1 MHILIFAI
9 ISITFSFLM
18 ANFIGWVFFI
28 AIFWGATLIISSL
41 YLEKLN
47 FLVIFLLNLGVLAY
61 LTSFTTLFYYLSFY
75 GLAILVIGLL
85 AYEDKGYYALQKW
98 GIITAFLGVSI
109 FLGALYL
116 EDGNIGVKDFEEQL
130 TASVAISIQEYDES
144 GMFEFYEKR
153 GISKADFEARVYN
166 IVKVISYHLP
176 ALYYLQAVLVVFFML
191 LLAARVSLKRNISR
205 LKKRPYIK
213 EIMPWQLAW
222 LAIAGLILWLIGRE
236 NISFIYY
243 IGSNLLVILLPITM
257 YFGLAA
263 LIFIFRQKQLFRKKW
278 LIALLVFLAI
288 IFPLSLVFFLS
299 VFGLFDGLLDYRK
312 LRIESEDV

>member
-9 ISITFSFLM
+9 ISITFCFLM
-18 ANFIGWVFFI
+18 ANFTGWVFFI
-28 AIFWGATLIISSL
+28 AIFWGATLIISSF

-75 GLAILVIGLL
+75 GLAVLVIGLL
-85 AYEDKGYYALQKW
+85 AYEDKGYNVLQKW

-116 EDGNIGVKDFEEQL
+116 EDGNIGVKDFEGQL

-153 GISKADFEARVYN
+153 GISKADFEARAYN

-191 LLAARVSLKRNISR
+191 LLAAKVSLKRNISR

-236 NISFIYY
+236 NMSFIYY

-263 LIFIFRQKQLFRKKW
+263 LIFIFRQKQLFRRKW